1 MRKLTIAEK
10 REKEL
15 RFATREYNIPYDEG
29 KHLMSRFYR
38 LNADLERLSYLE
50 NDAKACNRRSTKEL
64 SESTDRRSKKLSA
77 DFEKYGLCL
86 DYFSHLATICVKGT
100 TRTAIEAFYY
110 ERKEG

>member
-15 RFATREYNIPYDEG
+15 RFAIEKYGFTYDDG
-29 KHLMSRFYR
+29 KHLMNRFYR
-38 LNADLERLSYLE
+38 LNADLDRLLYLE
-50 NDAKACNRRSTKEL
+50 NDERTCNRRSTKEL
-64 SESTDRRSKKLSA
+64 SDSTDRRSKKLSA

-86 DYFSHLATICVKGT
+86 DYFGHLATICEKGN

-110 ERKEG
+110 E